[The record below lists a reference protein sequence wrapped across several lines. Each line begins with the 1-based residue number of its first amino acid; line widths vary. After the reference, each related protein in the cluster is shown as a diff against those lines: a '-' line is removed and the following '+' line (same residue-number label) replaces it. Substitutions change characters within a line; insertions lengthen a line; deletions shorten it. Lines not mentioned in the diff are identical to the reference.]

1 MLAACDEILDETI
14 EGNEQRVAELIELA
28 HETYTSIL
36 KYNDEN
42 SLSCVLTMAY
52 FTAPA
57 YYNIIR
63 ECPAGKGY
71 ADFIFLPRK
80 NAGSRLAM
88 VVELK
93 CDESTETAIQ
103 QIKEKGYRGVL
114 KDYKEELLL
123 VGISYSKETK
133 KHTCKI
139 EKADDTL
146 KHLIDQVGGGNLEDV
161 YMRYFGRDE

>member
-1 MLAACDEILDETI
+1 MTI
-14 EGNEQRVAELIELA
+14 RGNEERVAELIELA
-28 HETYTSIL
+28 HETYTSVL

-71 ADFIFLPRK
+71 ADFVFVPRK
-80 NAGSRLAM
+80 NAGTRPAM

-93 CDESTETAIQ
+93 CDTSVDTAIT
-103 QIKEKGYRGVL
+103 QIKEKGYTGVL
-114 KDYKEELLL
+114 KDYGKEVLL
-123 VGISYSKETK
+123 VGISYNRETK

-139 EKADDTL
+139 QK
-146 KHLIDQVGGGNLEDV
+146 I
-161 YMRYFGRDE
+161 